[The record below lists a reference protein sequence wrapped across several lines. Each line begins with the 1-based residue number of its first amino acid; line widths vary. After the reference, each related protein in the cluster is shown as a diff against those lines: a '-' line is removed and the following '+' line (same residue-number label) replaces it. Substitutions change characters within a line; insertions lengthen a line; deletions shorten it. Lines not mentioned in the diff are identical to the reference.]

1 MCKGQGVIVEKMGF
15 LPDVTKTCPACGG
28 TRFRSDVLSVRHRG
42 CSIADVLS
50 MTFDEAGEHFKAYGL
65 IAKPVEIV
73 KKLGLGYLTLGQSSS
88 TLSGGEAQRIKLV
101 KELQKQSR
109 PTVFMLDEPT
119 TGLHRADIVK
129 LIGVLRDLVDR
140 GHTVIVIEHN
150 MDFVRLSDYI
160 IDIGPRGGVHGGRIV
175 ACGTPEEMG
184 AFVNVSRTAQ
194 ALWGSENGRTGEGL
208 ALSSTV
214 LSA

>member
-1 MCKGQGVIVEKMGF
+1 
-15 LPDVTKTCPACGG
+15 
-28 TRFRSDVLSVRHRG
+28 
-42 CSIADVLS
+42 
-50 MTFDEAGEHFKAYGL
+50 
-65 IAKPVEIV
+65 
-73 KKLGLGYLTLGQSSS
+73 
-88 TLSGGEAQRIKLV
+88 
-101 KELQKQSR
+101 
-109 PTVFMLDEPT
+109 MLDEPT

-160 IDIGPRGGVHGGRIV
+160 IDIGPGGGVHGGRIV
-175 ACGTPEEMG
+175 ACGTPEEMR